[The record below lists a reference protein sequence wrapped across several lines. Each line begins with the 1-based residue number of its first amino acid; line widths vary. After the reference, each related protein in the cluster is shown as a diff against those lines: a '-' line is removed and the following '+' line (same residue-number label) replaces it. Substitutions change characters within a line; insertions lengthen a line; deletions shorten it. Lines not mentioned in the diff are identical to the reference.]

1 MKWWEARHTW
11 VMRLTDDG
19 VLDEGTEEL
28 WPSWKLDEKFE
39 DVESAESLVKLLNK
53 MEQYERALEVMAE
66 EANNPAHEGDGAAP
80 SSWFISLAQEALK

>member
-1 MKWWEARHTW
+1 MKWQSKDSW

-28 WPSWKLDEKFE
+28 WPSFKLDEKFE
-39 DVESAESLVKLLNK
+39 DEESTESLVKLLNK
-53 MEQYERALEVMAE
+53 MEQFKRVLEVMAE
-66 EANNPAHEGDGAAP
+66 EANNPAPEGDGAAP